1 MYSQFDLQN
10 CNNQFI
16 IKLWGGRATQADGIR
31 AHDRRITYRPT
42 MKGENMNINEIT
54 LMLNAGFTKDEIMR
68 IVDYPIPATPE
79 AAEPEAAPA
88 EPAEPEAPEAEPA
101 EPAPAND
108 DVLKELIKT
117 VKGLSDTVKDMQK
130 TNAKKATG
138 GKTVKKTSADVIT
151 DFFQS

>member
-1 MYSQFDLQN
+1 M
-10 CNNQFI
+10 I
-16 IKLWGGRATQADGIR
+16 GGSHTAP
-31 AHDRRITYRPT
+31 H
-42 MKGENMNINEIT
+42 MKGEIMNINEIT

-79 AAEPEAAPA
+79 AAEPET
-88 EPAEPEAPEAEPA
+88 EPAEPEAEPAEPEAEPA

-151 DFFQS
+151 DFFQN

>member
-1 MYSQFDLQN
+1 
-10 CNNQFI
+10 
-16 IKLWGGRATQADGIR
+16 
-31 AHDRRITYRPT
+31 
-42 MKGENMNINEIT
+42 MNINEIT

-101 EPAPAND
+101 EPAPAEPAPAND

-138 GKTVKKTSADVIT
+138 GKAVKKTSADVIT